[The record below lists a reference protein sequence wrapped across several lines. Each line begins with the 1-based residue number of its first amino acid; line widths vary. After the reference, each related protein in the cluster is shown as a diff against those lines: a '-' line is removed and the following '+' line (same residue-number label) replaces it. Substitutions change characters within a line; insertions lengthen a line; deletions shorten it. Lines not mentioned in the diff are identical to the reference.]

1 LALDLL
7 QKEGSVT
14 KIIKKMFCI
23 KGNVELT
30 TNKLMGCNLDV
41 ETLVEPDE
49 IIWEN
54 LAYTGDQQ
62 TGRNIIMQ
70 IISIIF
76 LIIIAIS
83 TMYITGVS
91 LLMDKFAPD
100 VNCPELPVT

>member
-1 LALDLL
+1 
-7 QKEGSVT
+7 
-14 KIIKKMFCI
+14 MFCI